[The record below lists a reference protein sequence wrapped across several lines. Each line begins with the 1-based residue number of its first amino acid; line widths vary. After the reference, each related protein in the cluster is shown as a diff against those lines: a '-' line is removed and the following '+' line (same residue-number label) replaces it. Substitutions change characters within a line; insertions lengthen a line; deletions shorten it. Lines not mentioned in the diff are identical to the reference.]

1 MSSTTLPEPG
11 LSGIA
16 PRHEPLPDATP
27 SASATAT
34 ATAKKT
40 GNPIFAIVG
49 ASSNPSK
56 ASYEI
61 MKGLLA
67 AGFTVIPVNPTEAEI
82 LGQRAY
88 ASLAEIPDRVDIV
101 DVFRRPEQTPEIA
114 DQAVRIGARVLWL
127 QTGIVSEE
135 AARRA
140 RAGGL
145 EVVMDECIGGTAAR
159 LRIRKPRSQG

>member
-1 MSSTTLPEPG
+1 MPADISTLRHILET
-11 LSGIA
+11 SQTIA
-16 PRHEPLPDATP
+16 M
-27 SASATAT
+27 
-34 ATAKKT
+34 
-40 GNPIFAIVG
+40 IG

-56 ASYEI
+56 PSHEI

-67 AGFTVIPVNPTEAEI
+67 AGFTVIPVNPTETEV
-82 LGQRAY
+82 LGQRTY
-88 ASLAEIPDRVDIV
+88 ASLEEIPDRVDIV

-114 DQAVRIGARVLWL
+114 DAAVKIVARVLWL

-145 EVVMDECIGGTAAR
+145 EVVMDECIGGTTAR
-159 LRIRKPRSQG
+159 LRISKPRT

>member
-1 MSSTTLPEPG
+1 MSTHAPLRDILETSQT
-11 LSGIA
+11 IA
-16 PRHEPLPDATP
+16 M
-27 SASATAT
+27 
-34 ATAKKT
+34 
-40 GNPIFAIVG
+40 VG

-56 ASYEI
+56 PSYEI

-67 AGFTVIPVNPTEAEI
+67 AGFTVIPVNPTETEV

-88 ASLAEIPDRVDIV
+88 ASLAEISDRVDIV

-114 DQAVRIGARVLWL
+114 DQAVRIGAKVLWL

-159 LRIRKPRSQG
+159 LRIRKPRGPSNGRA

>member
-1 MSSTTLPEPG
+1 MSAAATLRDILET
-11 LSGIA
+11 SQTIA
-16 PRHEPLPDATP
+16 M
-27 SASATAT
+27 
-34 ATAKKT
+34 
-40 GNPIFAIVG
+40 VG

-56 ASYEI
+56 PSYEI

-67 AGFTVIPVNPTEAEI
+67 AGFTVIPVNPAETEV
-82 LGQRAY
+82 LGQRAF
-88 ASLAEIPDRVDIV
+88 ASLADVPDRVDIV

-114 DQAVRIGARVLWL
+114 DQAVGIGARVLWL

-145 EVVMDECIGGTAAR
+145 EVVMDECIGGTTAR
-159 LRIRKPRSQG
+159 LRIRKSRSQG

>member
-1 MSSTTLPEPG
+1 MSTDAILRHILETSQT
-11 LSGIA
+11 IA
-16 PRHEPLPDATP
+16 M
-27 SASATAT
+27 
-34 ATAKKT
+34 
-40 GNPIFAIVG
+40 VG

-56 ASYEI
+56 PSYEI

-67 AGFTVIPVNPTEAEI
+67 AGFTVIPVNPTEVKV

-88 ASLAEIPDRVDIV
+88 GSLEEIPDRVDIV

-114 DQAVRIGARVLWL
+114 DAAVKIGARLLWL

-135 AARRA
+135 AATRA

-145 EVVMDECIGGTAAR
+145 EVVMDECLGGTTAR
-159 LRIRKPRSQG
+159 LRIRKRQRS

>member
-1 MSSTTLPEPG
+1 MSTAATLRHILETNQT
-11 LSGIA
+11 IA
-16 PRHEPLPDATP
+16 M
-27 SASATAT
+27 
-34 ATAKKT
+34 
-40 GNPIFAIVG
+40 VG

-56 ASYEI
+56 PSYEI

-67 AGFTVIPVNPTEAEI
+67 AGFTVIPVNPTETEV

-88 ASLAEIPDRVDIV
+88 ASLAEISDRVDIV

-114 DQAVRIGARVLWL
+114 DQAVRIGAKVLWL

-159 LRIRKPRSQG
+159 LRIRKPRGPSNGRA

>member
-1 MSSTTLPEPG
+1 MSTDAPLRDILETSQT
-11 LSGIA
+11 IA
-16 PRHEPLPDATP
+16 M
-27 SASATAT
+27 
-34 ATAKKT
+34 
-40 GNPIFAIVG
+40 VG

-56 ASYEI
+56 PSYEI

-67 AGFTVIPVNPTEAEI
+67 AGFTVIPVNPAETEV

-88 ASLAEIPDRVDIV
+88 ASLAEISDRVDIV

-114 DQAVRIGARVLWL
+114 DQAVRIGAKVLWL

-145 EVVMDECIGGTAAR
+145 EVVMDECIGGTAGR
-159 LRIRKPRSQG
+159 LRIRKSRGPSNGRA

>member
-1 MSSTTLPEPG
+1 MST
-11 LSGIA
+11 
-16 PRHEPLPDATP
+16 DATLRHILET
-27 SASATAT
+27 SQTIAM
-34 ATAKKT
+34 
-40 GNPIFAIVG
+40 VG

-56 ASYEI
+56 PSHEI

-67 AGFTVIPVNPTEAEI
+67 SGFTVIPVNPTEVEV

-88 ASLAEIPDRVDIV
+88 GSLDEIPDRVDIV

-114 DQAVRIGARVLWL
+114 DAAVKIGARVLWL

-135 AARRA
+135 AATRA

-145 EVVMDECIGGTAAR
+145 EVVMDECIGGTTAR
-159 LRIRKPRSQG
+159 LRIRKKKS

>member
-1 MSSTTLPEPG
+1 MST
-11 LSGIA
+11 
-16 PRHEPLPDATP
+16 DATLRHILET
-27 SASATAT
+27 SQTIAM
-34 ATAKKT
+34 
-40 GNPIFAIVG
+40 VG

-56 ASYEI
+56 PSYEI

-67 AGFTVIPVNPTEAEI
+67 AGFTVIPVNPTETEV

-101 DVFRRPEQTPEIA
+101 NVFRRAEQTPEIA
-114 DQAVRIGARVLWL
+114 EAAVAVAAKVLWL

-135 AARRA
+135 AAVRA

-145 EVVMDECIGGTAAR
+145 EVVMDECIGGSTAR
-159 LRIRKPRSQG
+159 LRIRKMRVGPNT

>member
-1 MSSTTLPEPG
+1 MST
-11 LSGIA
+11 
-16 PRHEPLPDATP
+16 DATLRHILET
-27 SASATAT
+27 SQTIAM
-34 ATAKKT
+34 
-40 GNPIFAIVG
+40 VG

-56 ASYEI
+56 PSYEI

-67 AGFTVIPVNPTEAEI
+67 AGFTVIPVNPTEVEV

-88 ASLAEIPDRVDIV
+88 GSLEEIPDRVDIV

-114 DQAVRIGARVLWL
+114 DAAVKIGARVLWL

-135 AARRA
+135 AATRA
-140 RAGGL
+140 RAGGI

-159 LRIRKPRSQG
+159 LRIRKKKS

>member
-1 MSSTTLPEPG
+1 MST
-11 LSGIA
+11 
-16 PRHEPLPDATP
+16 DATLRHILET
-27 SASATAT
+27 SRT
-34 ATAKKT
+34 
-40 GNPIFAIVG
+40 IAIVG

-82 LGQRAY
+82 LGQPAY

-140 RAGGL
+140 RADGL
-145 EVVMDECIGGTAAR
+145 EVVMDECIGGTTAR
-159 LRIRKPRSQG
+159 LRIRKPRLHG